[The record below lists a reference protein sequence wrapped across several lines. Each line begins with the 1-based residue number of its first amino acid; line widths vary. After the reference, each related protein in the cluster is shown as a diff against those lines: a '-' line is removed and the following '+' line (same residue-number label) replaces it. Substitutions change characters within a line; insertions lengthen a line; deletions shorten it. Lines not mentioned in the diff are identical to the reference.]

1 MQNCPSCGVKSI
13 PFAEAWGSSA
23 GFPVRCKA
31 CDALSFVQSSE
42 SGVAVL
48 GACSLLALFG
58 FAASFYQT
66 GWIMAGGVVLAFWF
80 YVWSWRRVQLTATG
94 ASSAQSAKR
103 VGLIGNIVV
112 ILGIFFQ

>member
-1 MQNCPSCGVKSI
+1 M
-13 PFAEAWGSSA
+13 
-23 GFPVRCKA
+23 
-31 CDALSFVQSSE
+31 
-42 SGVAVL
+42 L

-66 GWIMAGGVVLAFWF
+66 GWIMAGGCVLGFWF

-94 ASSAQSAKR
+94 ASSVQSAKR
-103 VGLIGNIVV
+103 LGLTGNIVV